1 MTVLTAPRSDLLDRE
16 ASTLPVGE
24 VAAYLQDQLGQRM
37 TAFLTGLSD
46 AKQVGRY
53 ARADGPEPRVA
64 VAQRLRHGY
73 KVVRMIGETYDV
85 ETAKA
90 WLFGTNTRLDDQAP
104 IEVLRTAE
112 RPEEITAVIR
122 AARQFASADV

>member
-1 MTVLTAPRSDLLDRE
+1 MAVLTAPQSERLDRE

-37 TAFLTGLSD
+37 TAFLAGLTD

-53 ARADGPEPRVA
+53 AREDGPEPRAA

-73 KVVRMIGETYDV
+73 KVVGMISETYDA

-90 WLFGTNTRLDDQAP
+90 WLFGTNTWLDDQAP

-112 RPEEITAVIR
+112 RPEQFTAVIR
-122 AARQFASADV
+122 ATRQFASAD